1 MYLLGIAAALLAS
14 AMFNVGAALQA
25 LEARGQPR
33 ALELRL
39 SLLGRL
45 LRRKRW
51 LLGLVLG
58 LLGVVPQ
65 VLAFAWAPFVVV
77 QPALVVGLLLL
88 LAIGNRQLGEH
99 VTATTW
105 LGTAAI
111 VGGVALVSVGAP
123 HHAETHRGS
132 VAVIAVVAG
141 LSLPTFLPFVLRK
154 GAWPVIV
161 ATGTG
166 FAATNVATK
175 LMSDNV
181 GLRHWPNAAA
191 WAVVALGMGVAAT
204 LTNMTAFQRAAA
216 TMVVPVST
224 AIQTFLPIVLGPVF
238 LREHW
243 GSSLPI
249 ALGLAIA
256 AVGTVLVARARA
268 VGGLLA
274 AAAR

>member
-1 MYLLGIAAALLAS
+1 MFLLGLAAALLAS

-33 ALELRL
+33 ALALRL

-45 LRRKRW
+45 LRRKLW
-51 LLGLVLG
+51 LLGLGLG

-65 VLAFAWAPFVVV
+65 ALAFAWAPFVVV

-88 LAIGNRQLGEH
+88 LAIGRRRLGER
-99 VTATTW
+99 VTAPTW
-105 LGTAAI
+105 VGTVAI
-111 VGGVALVSVGAP
+111 VAGVALVSAGAP
-123 HHAETHRGS
+123 HHAEAHRSGLPV
-132 VAVIAVVAG
+132 VAVVVG
-141 LSLPTFLPFVLRK
+141 LALPTVVPFVLRE

-175 LMSDNV
+175 LLSDDV
-181 GLRHWPNAAA
+181 GLRHWPNGVA
-191 WAVVALGMGVAAT
+191 WGVVALGTGVVAT
-204 LTNMTAFQRAAA
+204 LTNMTAFQRAVA

-249 ALGLAIA
+249 ALGLALA
-256 AVGTVLVARARA
+256 ASGTVLVARSRG
-268 VGGLLA
+268 VSDLA
-274 AAAR
+274 AAAAR